1 MKIITINQNDAGQ
14 RVDKFLTKFL
24 PNMPKSMLYKLL
36 RKKRVKLGKKALG
49 AQDILRAGD
58 ELYLYIND
66 EFFTQNEVALPAA
79 TTPPN
84 VVYEDENIL
93 ICDKPA
99 GQPSHGGDDSLLTS
113 VQSYLFQKGEYNP
126 EKEQSFRPALSNRL
140 DRNTRGLVL
149 AAKNATCL
157 RALNDC
163 IKNGEVI
170 KTYLAVANGIFKKKA
185 GRIEGYLLSDTNQN
199 KVLNVKKGTPDAKL
213 AITEYEVIKEKNGLS
228 LLRVTLL
235 TGRKHQIRVQ
245 LSSIG
250 HPLLGDTKY
259 GAPKDNRFNY
269 QALCACQ
276 LHFDLKENDG
286 PLSQIAGKTVT
297 LKDVDLFDDLFYKI
311 TMGCSKLLHPIFFSY
326 FYLIKSVPINGI
338 SASGTRTEPSAF

>member
-36 RKKRVKLGKKALG
+36 RKKRIKLGKKTLS
-49 AQDILRAGD
+49 AQDVLAAGD

-66 EFFTQNEVALPAA
+66 EFFTQNEAELPATA
-79 TTPPN
+79 TPPN

-99 GQPSHGGDDSLLTS
+99 GQPSHGGDDSLLSS

-126 EKEQSFRPALSNRL
+126 KEEQSFRPALSNRL

-149 AAKNATCL
+149 AAKTAPAL

-163 IKNGEVI
+163 IKNGEVV
-170 KTYLAVANGIFKKKA
+170 KTYLAVASGTFKKKN
-185 GRIEGYLLSDTNQN
+185 GRIEGYLLSDTKQN
-199 KVLNVKKGTPDAKL
+199 KVQNVKKGTPGAKL

-259 GAPKDNRFNY
+259 GAPKDSRFNY
-269 QALCACQ
+269 QALCACE
-276 LHFDLKENDG
+276 LYFDLKEKTG
-286 PLSQIAGKTVT
+286 PLAHIAGKTVT
-297 LKDVDLFDDLFYKI
+297 LKDVSMFDDLF
-311 TMGCSKLLHPIFFSY
+311 
-326 FYLIKSVPINGI
+326 
-338 SASGTRTEPSAF
+338 

>member
-1 MKIITINQNDAGQ
+1 MKIITINENDAGQ
-14 RVDKFLTKFL
+14 RLDKFMTKFM

-36 RKKRVKLGKKALG
+36 RKKRIKRCKKALC
-49 AQDILRAGD
+49 AQDILQAGD

-66 EFFTQNEVALPAA
+66 EFFTQNEVELPAA
-79 TTPPN
+79 ATPPN

-99 GQPSHGGDDSLLTS
+99 GQPSHGGDDSLLSS
-113 VQSYLFQKGEYNP
+113 VQNYLIKKGEYQP

-149 AAKNATCL
+149 AAKNAPAL
-157 RALNDC
+157 RALNDA

-170 KTYLAVANGIFKKKA
+170 KTYIAVANGMFKKKS
-185 GRIEGYLLSDTNQN
+185 GRIESYLLSSDNQN
-199 KVLNVKKGTPDAKL
+199 KVQTAPKGTPGAKL
-213 AITEYEVIKEKNGLS
+213 AITEYEVIKERNGLS
-228 LLRVTLL
+228 LLQVTLL

-245 LSSIG
+245 LASIG

-259 GAPKDNRFNY
+259 GAPKDNRFHY

-276 LHFDLKENDG
+276 LYFDLKEKSG
-286 PLSQIAGKTVT
+286 PLANIAGKTVT
-297 LKDVDLFDDLFYKI
+297 LKNVDMFDNLF
-311 TMGCSKLLHPIFFSY
+311 
-326 FYLIKSVPINGI
+326 
-338 SASGTRTEPSAF
+338 